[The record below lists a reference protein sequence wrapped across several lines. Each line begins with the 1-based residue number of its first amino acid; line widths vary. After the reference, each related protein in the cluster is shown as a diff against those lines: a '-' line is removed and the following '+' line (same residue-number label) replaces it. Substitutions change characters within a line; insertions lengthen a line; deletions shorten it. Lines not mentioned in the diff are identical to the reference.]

1 LRRSQSRVNVGFAP
15 FLLYINIFNIITT
28 TIVKMFCQFL
38 PAGFLAFMRLS
49 EGGVSEVGST
59 PTNPQIGS
67 YLQFVHVNLII
78 AQKTS
83 VHVIKAPLAS
93 ECAI

>member
-1 LRRSQSRVNVGFAP
+1 MIARAEIRVNVGFAP

-38 PAGFLAFMRLS
+38 PAGFLAFMRPS
-49 EGGVSEVGST
+49 EGGVSKVGST

-67 YLQFVHVNLII
+67 Y
-78 AQKTS
+78 
-83 VHVIKAPLAS
+83 
-93 ECAI
+93 